1 MAISERFESLRS
13 QPVLVEDGRCP
24 AVISPNISSVAGR
37 WSFNSLFPAFQGVD
51 LARAAPCPS
60 VVFLREDGRRRSCL
74 RARPVWASTLAGVR
88 SSSSAS
94 AGPLAAHE
102 LSASPRTFLWGVAGC
117 ARGSDQC
124 WSGARRVLT
133 SKTVY
138 AFEHLAQNLVG
149 PMSRWR
155 PGRGRI
161 QANKVRP
168 SNPAA
173 PVGRL
178 RHSRRWWSSKDG
190 GFGRAALAFRGR
202 R

>member
-1 MAISERFESLRS
+1 MSCGDLAHHLLGGRA
-13 QPVLVEDGRCP
+13 PVLQLFVSRVLRCGSRTGSPLPFRRLSPRGWPWTILPP
-24 AVISPNISSVAGR
+24 A
-37 WSFNSLFPAFQGVD
+37 PA
-51 LARAAPCPS
+51 
-60 VVFLREDGRRRSCL
+60 
-74 RARPVWASTLAGVR
+74 VWASTLTGGR

-94 AGPLAAHE
+94 AGPLATHE
-102 LSASPRTFLWGVAGC
+102 LSASPRTFLRGVAGC
-117 ARGSDQC
+117 ARGSDQRRR
-124 WSGARRVLT
+124 GARRLLT

-178 RHSRRWWSSKDG
+178 RHSQRWWSSKDG
-190 GFGRAALAFRGR
+190 GLVAAAVAFRGR